1 MKTLEE
7 RNRKEKLIRNLYMEE
22 MQKIKKYRIQKIND
36 KLERGI
42 SQEY

>member
-7 RNRKEKLIRNLYMEE
+7 RNRKQKLIRNLYMEE
-22 MQKIKKYRIQKIND
+22 MQKIKKYRIQKNNE
-36 KLERGI
+36 KLHRGI